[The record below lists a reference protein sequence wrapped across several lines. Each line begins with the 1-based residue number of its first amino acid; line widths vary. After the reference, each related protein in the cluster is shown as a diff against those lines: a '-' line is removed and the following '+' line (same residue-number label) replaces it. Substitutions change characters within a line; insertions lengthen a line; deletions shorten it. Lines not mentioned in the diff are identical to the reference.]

1 MKNFYNYYSILPASY
16 KKQFFF
22 LVFLLFV
29 NSLFEFISLGAII
42 PILQSLVDKSF
53 LDVYVV
59 NFFENYFGILFEKKS
74 LTFVYISIFLLL
86 FFAKSIVAIL
96 YNNKKWKYISYL
108 KADLSHMLSKRLFN
122 SDIEKIYKRG
132 STDLI
137 RILDTELETFS
148 GTISDALLNVI
159 NSILLIFSIS
169 LIILIIQPVGFLI
182 SSFILGALLL
192 IFNFFTRKKIKN
204 YGEIRFKS
212 SRKKIQLIQNF
223 FRSIK
228 EIKIFNSIDYFLNIY
243 LGQLNLLKKAE
254 KKYYAF
260 LQNFKPILEFLAVI
274 FLFSF
279 FLLSIFLNG
288 NNTTV
293 LIEVGVLCAGA
304 FRVLPAANSLLSFS
318 SALRF
323 HFPVIGL
330 IKGEIDQ
337 LKSETISD
345 GSGAK
350 KNIIFKNNILIKNL
364 SYKYSNSD
372 QNVLENI
379 NVEINKGDVIGIK
392 GETGSGKTT
401 LINLITGLLRPTSG
415 TIIIDGVDTEI
426 KLKRSYM
433 LNVAYVSQDVILLE
447 DTIKGN
453 IAFGIAPEIINESRV
468 ISALKDSEM
477 YEFVQMQKHGIE
489 TNLMELGLNLS
500 GGQKQRIVIARAYY
514 YNSEMFVLDE
524 PTSALDKNT
533 QIQIINNLL
542 KKKKTIILI
551 SHDQD
556 LLKFCNKIFE
566 IRDSKISLSSNIQKD
581 NQSL

>member
-1 MKNFYNYYSILPASY
+1 MKNFYNYYSVLPALY
-16 KKQFFF
+16 KRQFFF
-22 LVFLLFV
+22 LVFLLFI
-29 NSLFEFISLGAII
+29 NSLFEFISLAAII
-42 PILQSLVDKSF
+42 PILQSLADKSF
-53 LDVYVV
+53 LDTYVI
-59 NFFENYFGILFEKKS
+59 NFFESYFGILFEKKN
-74 LTFVYISIFLLL
+74 LTFIYIFTFVSL
-86 FFAKSIVAIL
+86 FFAKSTIAIL
-96 YNNKKWKYISYL
+96 YNNKKWKYISCL
-108 KADLSHMLSKRLFN
+108 KADLSHILTKRLFS
-122 SDIEKIYKRG
+122 SDLEKIYKRG

-137 RILDTELETFS
+137 RTLDTELETFS

-169 LIILIIQPVGFLI
+169 LIILIIQPIGFLI
-182 SSFILGALLL
+182 SSFVFSILLL
-192 IFNFFTRKKIKN
+192 TFNFFTRKKIKS

-212 SRKKIQLIQNF
+212 SKKKIQLIQNF

-243 LGQLNLLKKAE
+243 LSQLYLLKKAE

-274 FLFSF
+274 FLFTF
-279 FLLSIFLNG
+279 FLLSILLNG
-288 NNTTV
+288 NNTNV

-304 FRVLPAANSLLSFS
+304 FRVLPAANSLLTFS

-337 LKSETISD
+337 SKSETIID
-345 GSGAK
+345 YGDTK
-350 KNIIFKNNILIKNL
+350 KNIIFKNNILINNL
-364 SYKYSNSD
+364 SYKYLNLD

-379 NVEINKGDVIGIK
+379 NMEINKGDIIGIK

-415 TIIIDGVDTEI
+415 TIVIDGVDTEI
-426 KLKRSYM
+426 KLNRSYM
-433 LNVAYVSQDVILLE
+433 LNVAYVSQDIILLE

-453 IAFGIAPEIINESRV
+453 IAFGIAPELINESKV

-477 YEFVQMQKHGIE
+477 YEFVQMQKNGIE

-500 GGQKQRIVIARAYY
+500 GGQKQRIAIARAYY

-524 PTSALDKNT
+524 PTSALDKAT
-533 QIQIINNLL
+533 QIQIIKNLL

-566 IRDSKISLSSNIQKD
+566 IKHGKIYLK
-581 NQSL
+581 

>member
-1 MKNFYNYYSILPASY
+1 MKNFYSYYSVLSASY

-22 LVFLLFV
+22 LVFLLFI
-29 NSLFEFISLGAII
+29 NSLLEFISLAAII
-42 PILQSLVDKSF
+42 PILQSLTDKSF
-53 LDVYVV
+53 LDIYVI
-59 NFFENYFGILFEKKS
+59 NFFESYFGILFEKKS
-74 LTFVYISIFLLL
+74 LTFVYIFIFVSL
-86 FFAKSIVAIL
+86 FFAKSTIAIL

-108 KADLSHMLSKRLFN
+108 KADLSHMLSMRLFS
-122 SDIEKIYKRG
+122 SDLEKIYKRG

-137 RILDTELETFS
+137 RTLDTELETFA

-169 LIILIIQPVGFLI
+169 LIILIIQPIGFLI
-182 SSFILGALLL
+182 SSFFFGFLLL

-212 SRKKIQLIQNF
+212 SKKKIQLIQNF

-228 EIKIFNSIDYFLNIY
+228 EIKIFNSVDYFLNIY
-243 LGQLNLLKKAE
+243 LRQLNLLKKAE

-260 LQNFKPILEFLAVI
+260 LQNFKPILEFLAII
-274 FLFSF
+274 FLFTF
-279 FLLSIFLNG
+279 FLLSILLNG

-337 LKSETISD
+337 SKSETISD
-345 GSGAK
+345 YSDTK
-350 KNIIFKNNILIKNL
+350 KNIIFKNNILIDNL
-364 SYKYSNSD
+364 SYKYFNSE

-379 NVEINKGDVIGIK
+379 NMEINKGDIIGIK

-415 TIIIDGVDTEI
+415 TIVIDGVDTEI

-433 LNVAYVSQDVILLE
+433 LNVAYVSQDIILLE

-453 IAFGIAPEIINESRV
+453 IAFGIAPELINESKI

-477 YEFVQMQKHGIE
+477 YEFVQMQKNGIE
-489 TNLMELGLNLS
+489 TNLLELGLNLS
-500 GGQKQRIVIARAYY
+500 GGQRQRIAIARAYY

-524 PTSALDKNT
+524 PTSALDKAT

-542 KKKKTIILI
+542 KKRKTIILI

-556 LLKFCNKIFE
+556 FLKFCNKIFE
-566 IRDSKISLSSNIQKD
+566 IKNGKISSKE
-581 NQSL
+581 

>member
-1 MKNFYNYYSILPASY
+1 VS
-16 KKQFFF
+16 
-22 LVFLLFV
+22 
-29 NSLFEFISLGAII
+29 
-42 PILQSLVDKSF
+42 
-53 LDVYVV
+53 
-59 NFFENYFGILFEKKS
+59 
-74 LTFVYISIFLLL
+74 L
-86 FFAKSIVAIL
+86 FFAKSTIAIL
-96 YNNKKWKYISYL
+96 YNNKKWKYISFL
-108 KADLSHMLSKRLFN
+108 KADLSHMLSMRLFS
-122 SDIEKIYKRG
+122 SDLEKIYKRG

-137 RILDTELETFS
+137 RTLDTELETFA

-169 LIILIIQPVGFLI
+169 LIILIIQPIGFLI
-182 SSFILGALLL
+182 SSFFFGFLLL

-204 YGEIRFKS
+204 YGEIRFES
-212 SRKKIQLIQNF
+212 SKKKIQLIQNF

-228 EIKIFNSIDYFLNIY
+228 EIKIFNSVDYFLNIY
-243 LGQLNLLKKAE
+243 LRQLNFLKKAE

-274 FLFSF
+274 FLFTF
-279 FLLSIFLNG
+279 FLLSILLNG

-337 LKSETISD
+337 SKSETISD
-345 GSGAK
+345 YSDTK
-350 KNIIFKNNILIKNL
+350 KNIIFKNNILIDKL
-364 SYKYSNSD
+364 SYKYLNSE

-379 NVEINKGDVIGIK
+379 NMEINKGDIIGIK

-415 TIIIDGVDTEI
+415 TIVIDGVDTEI

-433 LNVAYVSQDVILLE
+433 LNVAYVSQDIILLE

-453 IAFGIAPEIINESRV
+453 IAFGIAPELINESKV

-477 YEFVQMQKHGIE
+477 YEFVQMQKNGVE
-489 TNLMELGLNLS
+489 TNLLELGLNLS
-500 GGQKQRIVIARAYY
+500 GGQRQRIAIARAYY

-524 PTSALDKNT
+524 PTSALDKAT

-551 SHDQD
+551 SHDQN

-566 IRDSKISLSSNIQKD
+566 IKNGKISSKE
-581 NQSL
+581 